1 MFFNALLF
9 LMFVFFL
16 FLFFPSFRYCIRFKD
31 AAPNG
36 SYCYE
41 YLKNYYVIKGKKDPR
56 NKEKV
61 FKGISSL
68 LSERWMSDKYLNKKL
83 KDSIEFY
90 LTSML
95 IILKSHINRYD
106 VFAFLDDY
114 IYDNRFQQVLIVLKV
129 IF

>member
-1 MFFNALLF
+1 MLSCECCKIKPIENTEQNVFQCTSISYV
-9 LMFVFFL
+9 VFFL

-41 YLKNYYVIKGKKDPR
+41 YLKNYHVIKGKKELR

-90 LTSML
+90 LTSKL
-95 IILKSHINRYD
+95 IIIKSQINID
-106 VFAFLDDY
+106 KLLLEV
-114 IYDNRFQQVLIVLKV
+114 
-129 IF
+129 